1 MKKVT
6 YALLAALVL
15 ISLEVNST
23 SLNDSAPYSV
33 ISSETTTTDILNYL
47 TTNLGLSATQ
57 KPAVKTAV
65 DEAGN
70 EFLKLK
76 SSTKST
82 AEIASAKTSIVNALI
97 KKLSSSVLN
106 STQSTKLS
114 SLSGELT
121 SLFSKL

>member
-6 YALLAALVL
+6 YALLTAMALIV
-15 ISLEVNST
+15 SLKVNST
-23 SLNDSAPYSV
+23 GLNIVPYSV
-33 ISSETTTTDILNYL
+33 VSPETTTTDILNYL

-65 DEAGN
+65 DEAGS

-76 SSTKST
+76 SSTKSA
-82 AEIASAKTSIVNALI
+82 AEITSAKTSIVNGLI
-97 KKLSSSVLN
+97 KKLSSGVLN

>member
-6 YALLAALVL
+6 YALLTAMAL

-23 SLNDSAPYSV
+23 SLNSAPYSIV
-33 ISSETTTTDILNYL
+33 STETTTTDILNYL

-65 DEAGN
+65 DEAGS

-76 SSTKST
+76 SSTTLPDK
-82 AEIASAKTSIVNALI
+82 
-97 KKLSSSVLN
+97 
-106 STQSTKLS
+106 
-114 SLSGELT
+114 
-121 SLFSKL
+121 

>member
-6 YALLAALVL
+6 YALLTAMAL

-23 SLNDSAPYSV
+23 SLNSAPYSIV
-33 ISSETTTTDILNYL
+33 STETTTTDILNYL

-65 DEAGN
+65 DEAGS

-76 SSTKST
+76 SSTKSA
-82 AEIASAKTSIVNALI
+82 AEVTSAKTSIVNGLI
-97 KKLSSSVLN
+97 KKLSSGVLN

>member
-1 MKKVT
+1 M
-6 YALLAALVL
+6 
-15 ISLEVNST
+15 
-23 SLNDSAPYSV
+23 
-33 ISSETTTTDILNYL
+33 
-47 TTNLGLSATQ
+47 SATQ
-57 KPAVKTAV
+57 KLAVKTAV